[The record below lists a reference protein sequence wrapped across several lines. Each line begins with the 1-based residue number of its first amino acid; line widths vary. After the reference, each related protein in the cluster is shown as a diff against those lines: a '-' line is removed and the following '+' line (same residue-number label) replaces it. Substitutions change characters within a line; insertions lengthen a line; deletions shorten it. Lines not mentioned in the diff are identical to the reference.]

1 MSNFW
6 SSFWLIAEVFVFVA
20 YLLVLFHIVSDLFRN
35 GEISSLAKALWI
47 LGFIFLPFTA
57 LIYLVWHGRG
67 IAQRQQQQME
77 RIKSDT
83 DKYIRQVAG
92 KSPAEQISEAKA
104 LLDAGIVSADE
115 FAKLKAKALD

>member
-1 MSNFW
+1 MSDFW
-6 SSFWLIAEVFVFVA
+6 SSFWLIAEVFIFVA